1 VDVGVGV
8 EEGFG
13 DGLCVGVGEADDEAD
28 ADADAELDGFGL
40 AFLVADTVGVG
51 TNAGASPPVE
61 GLVLGLGDREVR
73 GVALAVAAALT
84 LGVLVAVGR
93 A

>member
-13 DGLCVGVGEADDEAD
+13 DGLCVGVGEADDD
-28 ADADAELDGFGL
+28 ADAEAELDGFGL
-40 AFLVADTVGVG
+40 AFLVADAVRVG

>member
-13 DGLCVGVGEADDEAD
+13 DGLCVGVGEADDD

-40 AFLVADTVGVG
+40 AFLVADAVRVG

-61 GLVLGLGDREVR
+61 GLVLGLGDRDVR

>member
-13 DGLCVGVGEADDEAD
+13 DGLCVGVGDAD
-28 ADADAELDGFGL
+28 ADADAGLDGFGL
-40 AFLVADTVGVG
+40 AFLVADAVRVG